1 MQVPTPHEERRGKIM
16 QQKRGSGGGDAA
28 AAAVDDAGTDY
39 SAVYDGVYDECE
51 E

>member
-16 QQKRGSGGGDAA
+16 QQKRGSGGGDPA
-28 AAAVDDAGTDY
+28 AAAVDDGEPDY
-39 SAVYDGVYDECE
+39 NAIYDGVYDEYE